1 MPKVAYFELG
11 ARDSVG
17 LREFYASMFD
27 WNIDALDTVS
37 GAGTEYAYIQPTDDG
52 IGGGIIQTQGDM
64 PPNYVMVYISVDDLQ
79 SALDK
84 VVSLG
89 GQTAVPPTEIPG
101 GMGHFAVFMDPAG
114 NVMGLHTMA

>member
-27 WNIDALDTVS
+27 WNIEALDTPS
-37 GAGTEYAYIQPTDDG
+37 GAGTDYAYIQPTEDG
-52 IGGGIIQTQGDM
+52 IGGGIIKTQGDM
-64 PPNYVMVYISVDDLQ
+64 PTNYVMVYISVDDLQ
-79 SALDK
+79 ATLDLATE
-84 VVSLG
+84 LG
-89 GQTAVPPTEIPG
+89 AQAVVPPTEIPG

-114 NVMGLHTMA
+114 NVMGLHAIG